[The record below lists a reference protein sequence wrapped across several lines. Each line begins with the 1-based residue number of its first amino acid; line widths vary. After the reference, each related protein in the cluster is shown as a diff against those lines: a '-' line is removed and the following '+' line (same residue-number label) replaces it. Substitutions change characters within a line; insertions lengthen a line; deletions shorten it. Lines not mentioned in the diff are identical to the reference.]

1 MATINT
7 TKKQSAIETTIE
19 NGTIT
24 FEFSDGR
31 TLRVYLYTL
40 TPTIRE
46 AAVIHGLKQKLCDA
60 AAISRDPATGRAA
73 TIDTKYEA
81 VKEVF
86 DRITSADGTWNKQ
99 REAGAGGSGGLL
111 LAALARM
118 YAGRKTKED
127 LVEFLSTKTEAEKA
141 ALRGNK
147 TVAEIILSIKTERN
161 LHNLREDGID
171 ANAILDELED

>member
-7 TKKQSAIETTIE
+7 MKKQSAIETTIE
-19 NGTIT
+19 NGAIA
-24 FEFSDGR
+24 FEFADGR
-31 TLRVYLYTL
+31 TLRVYLDTL

-46 AAVIHGLKQKLCDA
+46 AAIMHGLKQKLCDA

-73 TIDTKYEA
+73 TIDTKYDA

-111 LAALARM
+111 LAALVRM
-118 YAGRKTKED
+118 YAGRKTKDD
-127 LVEFLSTKTEAEKA
+127 LRAFLDGKNLSEQA
-141 ALRGNK
+141 ALRKNPR
-147 TVAEIILSIKTERN
+147 VAEIIEEIKAERAK
-161 LHNLREDGID
+161 DGDDDTDSD
-171 ANAILDELED
+171 AMLEELDD